1 MSMQLSDMPYSVH
14 LQLHEEQYSEG
25 QIEDWFDQFVEDNKD
40 VEYGRDRIEKSMDPA
55 IVIGGA
61 TLAVTS
67 IQTLVTIYSVLKDK
81 PEVHYVN
88 LWGPSSE
95 KYPVQVYSDALGRI
109 ENPEQ
114 YDFYEVDDEITL
126 VVCDS
131 TEEIHKVQRDVDPD
145 GLVEDVDE
153 AATDSG
159 TSESENMSET
169 E

>member
-1 MSMQLSDMPYSVH
+1 M
-14 LQLHEEQYSEG
+14 
-25 QIEDWFDQFVEDNKD
+25 
-40 VEYGRDRIEKSMDPA
+40 
-55 IVIGGA
+55 
-61 TLAVTS
+61 TS

-109 ENPEQ
+109 ENPGQ

-131 TEEIHKVQRDVDPD
+131 TDEIRKVQADVDPD
-145 GLVEDVDE
+145 GLVEDLDD

-159 TSESENMSET
+159 TRESKNVSEKA
-169 E
+169 